1 MGELT
6 GKPLRY
12 LIGLERD
19 PAPDATDIF
28 ELGYDATRP
37 PAPAIGCKYVNL
49 RDEKDSGDY
58 GPYLPPD
65 DIDDTYGE
73 PAPDPDGAGFWVN
86 LREQLERAANQGF
99 HYVELDNLDTY
110 DVGVVLRCLND
121 VANFKLKCFIKNPLL
136 VTGEETDLLRH
147 PAAELIVVERGA
159 GNPRSLHDLRQD
171 AGCAYMPVRF
181 VAYGDGR
188 GWADHC
194 ATLIRE
200 QGHVDM
206 GVTYSALGEYSSSTD
221 VIVPVPP
228 PPTETAATVTI
239 TTSGD
244 VQIIVNGKPV
254 P

>member
-6 GKPLRY
+6 AKPLRY

-19 PAPDATDIF
+19 PAPDASDIV

-49 RDEKDSGDY
+49 RDERNSGDY
-58 GPYLPPD
+58 APYLPPD

-73 PAPDPDGAGFWVN
+73 PAPDPDGAGFWRN
-86 LREQLERAANQGF
+86 LVEQLQRAAGQGF

-110 DVGVVLRCLND
+110 DVATSLRCFNE
-121 VANFKLKCFIKNPLL
+121 VRAHGLKVLVKNPLL
-136 VTGEETDLLRH
+136 VTGEESDLLRH
-147 PAAELIVVERGA
+147 ESAVLVVVERGA
-159 GNPRSLHDLRQD
+159 GNPRSLHELRQD
-171 AGCAYMPVRF
+171 AGRDTMPVRF
-181 VAYGDGR
+181 VAYGDGEA
-188 GWADHC
+188 WARHC
-194 ATLIRE
+194 GRLIAE

-206 GVTYSALGEYSSSTD
+206 GVTYSALGEYGSSED
-221 VIVPVPP
+221 IAVPVAPP
-228 PPTETAATVTI
+228 AVDAAATVTI

-254 P
+254 L